1 MRRVESISNKSVN
14 PWLLIAAAGIL
25 ALVLAAC
32 GSGAT
37 TTPEAETANILPPA
51 TATEIVDSGPAASEA
66 KPEVEAAPPSP
77 ADTVATVIDIPPDA
91 LVAAQET
98 VLTGIYTKVLPSVV
112 HIRVAQRVGGV
123 QQQLPN
129 LPPGVPEDFFSRGEG
144 SGFVWDEDGHI
155 VTNHHV
161 VDGADRVTVI
171 FADRTQFEATVLGGD
186 PDSDLAVLKLEN
198 PKETAPPVEFGD
210 SDKVQVGQMAVAIG
224 APFGQEFTM
233 TSGIVSAVG
242 RTIKSGSSS
251 FSVPEVIQ
259 TDAPINPG
267 NSGGPLLDRLG
278 RVVGINTQ
286 IISRSGSN
294 AGVGLAVPINI
305 ARRVVPALI
314 ENGKFDHPWLG
325 ISGATIDPTL
335 ASLMKLPDDTYGTLV
350 ISVIE
355 DGPAAA
361 AGLAGSDRTQTVDGV
376 KYALGGDAIVAIDG
390 SEIRDMNDLISYLG
404 GNTRPGDTVNLQVI
418 RDDGQPV
425 DLPVVLGTRP

>member
-1 MRRVESISNKSVN
+1 MRRVEPISNKSIR
-14 PWLLIAAAGIL
+14 PRLLLVAAGIL
-25 ALVLAAC
+25 SVVLAAC

-37 TTPEAETANILPPA
+37 ATPETQTTNSLPPA
-51 TATEIVDSGPAASEA
+51 TATEIVDSGTEAGDVETPA
-66 KPEVEAAPPSP
+66 PSP
-77 ADTVATVIDIPPDA
+77 TEAVAAVVEISPDA

-98 VLTGIYTKVLPSVV
+98 VLTGIYQKVLPSVV
-112 HIRVAQRVGGV
+112 HIRVAQRLGGA

-129 LPPGVPEDFFSRGEG
+129 QAPGVPEEFFSRGEG
-144 SGFVWDEDGHI
+144 SGFVWDNDGHI

-161 VDGADRVTVI
+161 VDGADVVTVI
-171 FADRTQFEATVLGGD
+171 FADRTQFEARVLGGD
-186 PDSDLAVLKLEN
+186 PDSDLAVLELEGLM
-198 PKETAPPVEFGD
+198 ETSTPVEFGD
-210 SDKVQVGQMAVAIG
+210 SSNVQVGQMAVAIG

-233 TSGIVSAVG
+233 TSGIISAVG
-242 RTIKSGSSS
+242 RTIRSGTSS

-305 ARRVVPALI
+305 ALRVVPALI
-314 ENGKFDHPWLG
+314 ADGKFEHPWLG

-335 ASLMKLPDDTYGTLV
+335 ASLMKLPDDTYGALV

-355 DGPAAA
+355 DGPAAE
-361 AGLAGSDRTQTVDGV
+361 AGLEGSNRTQTVDGV
-376 KYALGGDAIVAIDG
+376 QYALGGDAIVAIDG
-390 SEIRDMNDLISYLG
+390 SEIRDMNDLIAYLG
-404 GNTRPGDTVNLQVI
+404 GNTRPGDTVNLEVI
-418 RDDGQPV
+418 RDDGQPAE
-425 DLPVVLGTRP
+425 LPVVLGTRP

>member
-1 MRRVESISNKSVN
+1 MKRVESLPNKGIK
-14 PWLLIAAAGIL
+14 PWLLLAAAGSL

-32 GSGAT
+32 GSGGTAT
-37 TTPEAETANILPPA
+37 SEPETANVLPPA

-66 KPEVEAAPPSP
+66 DPEVAAPAPSP
-77 ADTVATVIDIPPDA
+77 SETGATAVDISPDA
-91 LVAAQET
+91 LVAAQES
-98 VLTGIYTKVLPSVV
+98 VLNGIYTKVLPSVV

-123 QQQLPN
+123 QEQLPN
-129 LPPGVPEDFFSRGEG
+129 LPPGIPDEFFSRGEG
-144 SGFVWDEDGHI
+144 SGFVWDNDGHI

-161 VDGADRVTVI
+161 VDGADQVTVI
-171 FADRTQFEATVLGGD
+171 FADRTQFEAKVLGGD
-186 PDSDLAVLKLEN
+186 PDSDLAVLKLED

-210 SDKVQVGQMAVAIG
+210 SGEVQVGQMAVAIG

-233 TSGIVSAVG
+233 TSGIISAVG
-242 RTIKSGSSS
+242 RTIRSGTSS

-267 NSGGPLLDRLG
+267 NSGGPLLDRRG

-305 ARRVVPALI
+305 ALRVIPALI

-325 ISGATIDPTL
+325 ISGTTIGPNL
-335 ASLMKLPDDTYGTLV
+335 ASLMKLPDDTQGALV

-355 DGPAAA
+355 DGPASE
-361 AGLAGSDRTQTVDGV
+361 AGLVGSDRTQTVDGV
-376 KYALGGDAIVAIDG
+376 QFALGGDAIVAIDG
-390 SEIRDMNDLISYLG
+390 AEIRDMNDLIAYLG
-404 GNTRPGDTVNLQVI
+404 GNTRPGDTVKLEVI
-418 RDDGQPV
+418 RDDGQLV
-425 DLPVVLGTRP
+425 DLPVILGTRP